1 MVETI
6 KVGDLAQALDLEVVS
21 GDEQALSREI
31 ITGDVSRPGLELTG
45 YFNYYSHDRLQLFGS
60 KEITFSRRMMPE
72 ERLIIMRRL
81 CAEDTPAF
89 IISRGLEVPEEML
102 TTCTENQLPI
112 LRSKIT
118 TSRLSGQISSYLDV
132 V

>member
-6 KVGDLAQALDLEVVS
+6 KVGDLAQALDLEIVS
-21 GDEQALSREI
+21 GDEQALSRKI

-60 KEITFSRRMMPE
+60 KEITFSRRMIPE

-89 IISRGLEVPEEML
+89 IISIGLEVPEEML
-102 TTCTENQLPI
+102 TICAENQLPI
-112 LRSKIT
+112 LRSRIT
-118 TSRLSGQISSYLDV
+118 TSRLS
-132 V
+132 